1 MNLIRKRLLPG
12 VMALFLAV
20 PALAQEDGLP
30 IYLNTA
36 YSFEERATDLVSRLT
51 LEEKQSLLGNN
62 MAAVPRLGLK
72 NYNVWSEALHGV
84 LSGARPEELQ
94 RLERGAAWRPFRR
107 EPFRRPSGA
116 VFLPEQRGHRLVL
129 GSVPGGTDGGGHRR

>member
-1 MNLIRKRLLPG
+1 MGGNSGIIPIFGRTLNQTYMNLFRKRLLPG

-51 LEEKQSLLGNN
+51 LEEKQSK
-62 MAAVPRLGLK
+62 R
-72 NYNVWSEALHGV
+72 
-84 LSGARPEELQ
+84 
-94 RLERGAAWRPFRR
+94 
-107 EPFRRPSGA
+107 
-116 VFLPEQRGHRLVL
+116 
-129 GSVPGGTDGGGHRR
+129 

>member
-1 MNLIRKRLLPG
+1 MNLFRKRLLPG

-51 LEEKQSLLGNN
+51 LEEKQSLLRRCT
-62 MAAVPRLGLK
+62 AFSPARTLPSAFRDRL
-72 NYNVWSEALHGV
+72 
-84 LSGARPEELQ
+84 
-94 RLERGAAWRPFRR
+94 
-107 EPFRRPSGA
+107 PSRTA
-116 VFLPEQRGHRLVL
+116 
-129 GSVPGGTDGGGHRR
+129 